1 MATKQRSAGDLFHS
15 FAFDK
20 RIKSKRGDGVEVGGW
35 EQQFK
40 CRAGVINLRGGESVM
55 AGRLQGQH
63 SQIVFVRASSVSREA
78 TTEWQARDL
87 RTGVA
92 YNIRE
97 ITRSDDRL
105 WLDFLCQSGVA
116 TG

>member
-1 MATKQRSAGDLFHS
+1 MAKQRSAGDLYHS
-15 FAFDK
+15 YAFDR
-20 RIKSKRGDGVEVGGW
+20 RIEIDQGDGNTVGEW
-35 EQQFK
+35 QQKFR

-63 SQIVFVRASSVSREA
+63 SQIVFVRASSVSMEA

-97 ITRSDDRL
+97 ITRSDDRM

-116 TG
+116 T

>member
-1 MATKQRSAGDLFHS
+1 MTKQRTAGDLYHS
-15 FAFDK
+15 YAFDK
-20 RIKSKRGDGVEVGGW
+20 RIKTKRGDGVEVGDW
-35 EQQFK
+35 VQQFD
-40 CRAGVINLRGGESVM
+40 CRAGVINLRGGESVL

-63 SQIVFVRASSVSREA
+63 SQIVFIRASEVAKEA

-97 ITRSDDRL
+97 ITRSDDRM
-105 WLDFLCQSGVA
+105 WLDFLCQSGVV